1 MHRMTIARRAALAL
15 PLLAMPALGRG
26 QGLPSRPVRILVPFP
41 PGGPTDFAA
50 RLVAEGMQA
59 ALGQP
64 VVVENRPGG
73 AGNIA
78 AEQAVRAAPDGTT
91 MLFSGSGLGI
101 NAALFRNLPFDTAR
115 DLAPVV
121 LVSSSPNLLSA
132 GPRLQVAGIAGL
144 IEEAKRRPGE
154 VTVAVGSLGTTQHL
168 AVELLK
174 MLAGIDVTIVPYRG
188 AALAMNDLLAGTV
201 DALSDGITSSLPQ
214 VRQGR
219 IRALGVTSAERSP
232 AAPDIPAVA
241 ETLPGFDAVAWFG
254 LHVPAATPAEAVG
267 ALNRAANA
275 ALAREEVRARFAE
288 SGARVLGGTPG
299 EARAHLAAE
308 ITRWAEVVRRTGA
321 KAE

>member
-1 MHRMTIARRAALAL
+1 MTTTRRTALGL
-15 PLLAMPALGRG
+15 PLLALPAIARG
-26 QGLPSRPVRILVPFP
+26 QGLPARPVRVVVPFP

-64 VVVENRPGG
+64 VVVDNRPGG

-78 AEQAVRAAPDGTT
+78 AEHVVRAQPDGTT
-91 MLFSGSGLGI
+91 VLFSGSGLGI
-101 NAALFRNLPFDTAR
+101 NAALFRSLPFDTAR
-115 DLAPVV
+115 DLQPVI
-121 LVSSSPNLLSA
+121 LVSSSPNLLTA
-132 GPRLQVAGIAGL
+132 GPRFRAEGIAGL
-144 IEEAKRRPGE
+144 VAEAKRRPGE
-154 VTVAVGSLGTTQHL
+154 VTVAVGSLGTTQHM

-174 MLAGIDVTIVPYRG
+174 MLAGVEVTIVPYRG

-219 IRALGVTSAERSP
+219 IRALGVTSPERSP
-232 AAPDIPAVA
+232 AAPDIPAIA

-254 LHVPAATPAEAVG
+254 LHVPAATPAEAVA
-267 ALNRAANA
+267 ALNRAADA
-275 ALAREEVRARFAE
+275 ALARDEVRARFSE
-288 SGARVLGGTPG
+288 SGARALGGTPAM
-299 EARAHLAAE
+299 ARAHLVADIA
-308 ITRWAEVVRRTGA
+308 RWAEVVRRTGA